1 LFFTYLS
8 SCFHFIIRLLCSD
21 LSITLINAPTPM
33 KSSPYIPK
41 ILVVEDERKISAVI
55 RKGLE
60 EEKYSVIEASDG
72 EKAENLLHGTVFDLL
87 ILDIMLP
94 KKDGLSILESLR
106 STNNELP
113 VLLLTAKGTVDDRVK
128 GLDTGADD
136 YLVKPFAVTEL
147 LARVRSLLRRKK
159 ESEKSATTLTIG
171 DLTLDLVAHK
181 AVRSGTVIEL
191 TSKEFALLEYF
202 IRNKNK
208 TLNRSTI
215 TEHIWNYNFDTGT
228 NIIDV
233 YINHLRRKIDGNFQK
248 KLLHTIRGVGYLM
261 KDP

>member
-1 LFFTYLS
+1 MKRTKEPTASIL
-8 SCFHFIIRLLCSD
+8 II
-21 LSITLINAPTPM
+21 
-33 KSSPYIPK
+33 
-41 ILVVEDERKISAVI
+41 EDEKKISALI

-60 EEKYSVIEASDG
+60 EENYSVDDAFDG
-72 EKAENLLHGTVFDLL
+72 EKGEQLALQKQYDLI

-94 KKDGLSILESLR
+94 KKDGIQVLSALR
-106 STNNELP
+106 NAENETP
-113 VLLLTAKGTVDDRVK
+113 VLMLTAKGTVEDRVK

-136 YLVKPFAVTEL
+136 YLVKPFAITEL

-159 ESEKSATTLTIG
+159 GAERSATTLTIA
-171 DLTLDLVAHK
+171 DLTLDLVARK
-181 AVRSGTVIEL
+181 VIRGGKVIDL
-191 TSKEFALLEYF
+191 TSKEFSLLEYF

-233 YINHLRRKIDGNFQK
+233 YINHLRTKIDGGFPD
-248 KLLHTIRGVGYLM
+248 KLLHTIRGVGYVL
-261 KDP
+261 KDQ

>member
-1 LFFTYLS
+1 MTARGDREHMKKTKEPAATIL
-8 SCFHFIIRLLCSD
+8 II
-21 LSITLINAPTPM
+21 
-33 KSSPYIPK
+33 
-41 ILVVEDERKISAVI
+41 EDEKKIAALI

-60 EEKYSVIEASDG
+60 EENYAVDEAGDG
-72 EKAENLLHGTVFDLL
+72 EKGEQLAKQKPYDLIL
-87 ILDIMLP
+87 LDIMLP
-94 KKDGLSILESLR
+94 KKDGIQVLDALR
-106 STNNELP
+106 KAENETP
-113 VLLLTAKGTVDDRVK
+113 VLMLTAKGTVEDRVK

-136 YLVKPFAVTEL
+136 YLVKPFAITEL

-159 ESEKSATTLTIG
+159 GAERSATTLTIA
-171 DLTLDLVAHK
+171 DLTLDLVARK
-181 AVRSGTVIEL
+181 VIRGGKVIDL

-233 YINHLRRKIDGNFQK
+233 YINHLRTKIDGGFPD
-248 KLLHTIRGVGYLM
+248 KLLHTIRGVGYVL
-261 KDP
+261 KDR

>member
-1 LFFTYLS
+1 
-8 SCFHFIIRLLCSD
+8 
-21 LSITLINAPTPM
+21 M
-33 KSSPYIPK
+33 KELKAK
-41 ILVVEDERKISAVI
+41 ILIVEDEKKISAVL

-60 EEKYSVIEASDG
+60 EEKYSVDDAFDG
-72 EKAENLLHGTVFDLL
+72 EKGEQLALKNPYDLI

-94 KKDGLSILESLR
+94 KKDGIQILSAIR
-106 STNNELP
+106 SANIEVP
-113 VLLLTAKGTVDDRVK
+113 VLMLTAKGTVEDRVK

-136 YLVKPFAVTEL
+136 YLVKPFAISEL

-159 ESEKSATTLTIG
+159 DAEKSATTLTIA
-171 DLTLDLVAHK
+171 DLTLDLVARK
-181 AVRSGTVIEL
+181 VIRGGKVIDL
-191 TSKEFALLEYF
+191 TSKEFSLLEYF

-233 YINHLRRKIDGNFQK
+233 YINHLRTKIDGGFDV
-248 KLLHTIRGVGYLM
+248 KLLHTIRGVGYVL
-261 KDP
+261 KDQ

>member
-1 LFFTYLS
+1 
-8 SCFHFIIRLLCSD
+8 
-21 LSITLINAPTPM
+21 M
-33 KSSPYIPK
+33 KEPKAK
-41 ILVVEDERKISAVI
+41 ILIVEDEKKISAVI

-60 EEKYSVIEASDG
+60 EEKYSVDDAFDG
-72 EKAENLLHGTVFDLL
+72 EKGEQLAVKGEYDLI

-94 KKDGLSILESLR
+94 KKDGIQILSGIR
-106 STNNELP
+106 AANIDVP
-113 VLLLTAKGTVDDRVK
+113 VLMLTAKGTVEDRVK

-136 YLVKPFAVTEL
+136 YLVKPFAISEL

-159 ESEKSATTLTIG
+159 DAEKSATTLTIA
-171 DLTLDLVAHK
+171 DLTLDLVARK
-181 AVRSGTVIEL
+181 VIRGGKVIDL
-191 TSKEFALLEYF
+191 TSKEFSLLEYF

-233 YINHLRRKIDGNFQK
+233 YINHLRTKIDGGFSV
-248 KLLHTIRGVGYLM
+248 KLLHTIRGVGYVL
-261 KDP
+261 KDQ

>member
-1 LFFTYLS
+1 
-8 SCFHFIIRLLCSD
+8 
-21 LSITLINAPTPM
+21 M
-33 KSSPYIPK
+33 KEHKTK
-41 ILVVEDERKISAVI
+41 ILIIEDEKKISALI

-60 EEKYSVIEASDG
+60 EEKYSVDDAFDG
-72 EKAENLLHGTVFDLL
+72 EKGEQLAVKQHFDLI

-94 KKDGLSILESLR
+94 KKDGIQVLESLR
-106 STNNELP
+106 KANNETP
-113 VLLLTAKGTVDDRVK
+113 VLMLTAKGTVEDRVK

-136 YLVKPFAVTEL
+136 YLVKPFAITEL

-159 ESEKSATTLTIG
+159 GAEKSATTLTIA
-171 DLTLDLVAHK
+171 DLTLDLVSRK
-181 AVRSGTVIEL
+181 VIRGGKLIDL
-191 TSKEFALLEYF
+191 TSKEFSLLEYF

-233 YINHLRRKIDGNFQK
+233 YINHLRTKIDGGFSS
-248 KLLHTIRGVGYLM
+248 KLLHTIRGVGYVL
-261 KDP
+261 KDR

>member
-1 LFFTYLS
+1 
-8 SCFHFIIRLLCSD
+8 
-21 LSITLINAPTPM
+21 M
-33 KSSPYIPK
+33 KEPKAK
-41 ILVVEDERKISAVI
+41 ILIVEDEKKISAVI

-60 EEKYSVIEASDG
+60 EEKYSVDDAFDG
-72 EKAENLLHGTVFDLL
+72 EKGEQLALKNQYDLI

-94 KKDGLSILESLR
+94 KKDGIQILDAVR
-106 STNNELP
+106 SSNNDTP
-113 VLLLTAKGTVDDRVK
+113 VLMLTAKGTVEDRVK

-136 YLVKPFAVTEL
+136 YLVKPFAITEL

-159 ESEKSATTLTIG
+159 GAEKSATTLTIA
-171 DLTLDLVAHK
+171 DLTLDLVARK
-181 AVRSGTVIEL
+181 VIRGGKIIDL
-191 TSKEFALLEYF
+191 TSKEFSLLEYF

-233 YINHLRRKIDGNFQK
+233 YINHLRTKIDGGFDV
-248 KLLHTIRGVGYLM
+248 KLLHTIRGVGYVL
-261 KDP
+261 KDQ

>member
-1 LFFTYLS
+1 
-8 SCFHFIIRLLCSD
+8 
-21 LSITLINAPTPM
+21 M
-33 KSSPYIPK
+33 KEQKVK
-41 ILVVEDERKISAVI
+41 ILIIEDEKKISALI

-60 EEKYSVIEASDG
+60 EEKYSVEDAFDG
-72 EKAENLLHGTVFDLL
+72 EKGEQLAMKQHFDLI

-94 KKDGLSILESLR
+94 KKDGIQVLSTLR
-106 STNNELP
+106 SSGNETP
-113 VLLLTAKGTVDDRVK
+113 VLMLTAKGTVEDRVK

-136 YLVKPFAVTEL
+136 YLVKPFAITEL

-159 ESEKSATTLTIG
+159 GVEKSATTLTVA
-171 DLTLDLVAHK
+171 DLTVDLVSRK
-181 AVRSGTVIEL
+181 VIRDGKVIDL
-191 TSKEFALLEYF
+191 TTKEFSLLEFF

-233 YINHLRRKIDGNFQK
+233 YINHLRTKIDGDFEK
-248 KLLHTIRGVGYLM
+248 KLIHTIRGVGYVM
-261 KDP
+261 KDQ

>member
-1 LFFTYLS
+1 MKRTKEPLATIL
-8 SCFHFIIRLLCSD
+8 II
-21 LSITLINAPTPM
+21 
-33 KSSPYIPK
+33 
-41 ILVVEDERKISAVI
+41 EDEKKISALI

-60 EEKYSVIEASDG
+60 EEKYSVYEAADG
-72 EKAENLLHGTVFDLL
+72 EKGEHHALQKQYDLI

-94 KKDGLSILESLR
+94 KKDGIQVLAALR
-106 STNNELP
+106 KVENGTP
-113 VLLLTAKGTVDDRVK
+113 VLMLTAKGTVEDRVK

-136 YLVKPFAVTEL
+136 YLVKPFAITEL

-159 ESEKSATTLTIG
+159 GAERSATTLTIA
-171 DLTLDLVAHK
+171 DLTLDLVARK
-181 AVRSGTVIEL
+181 VIRGGKVIDL
-191 TSKEFALLEYF
+191 TSKEFSLLEYF

-233 YINHLRRKIDGNFQK
+233 YINHLRTKIDGGFPD
-248 KLLHTIRGVGYLM
+248 KLLHTIRGVGYVL
-261 KDP
+261 KDH

>member
-1 LFFTYLS
+1 
-8 SCFHFIIRLLCSD
+8 
-21 LSITLINAPTPM
+21 M
-33 KSSPYIPK
+33 KEPKAK
-41 ILVVEDERKISAVI
+41 ILIVEDEKKISAVI

-60 EEKYSVIEASDG
+60 EEKYSVDDAFDG
-72 EKAENLLHGTVFDLL
+72 EKGEQLALKNQHDLI

-94 KKDGLSILESLR
+94 KKDGIQILDAVR
-106 STNNELP
+106 SSNNETP
-113 VLLLTAKGTVDDRVK
+113 VLMLTAKGTVEDRVK

-136 YLVKPFAVTEL
+136 YLVKPFAITEL

-159 ESEKSATTLTIG
+159 GAEKSATTLTIA
-171 DLTLDLVAHK
+171 DLTLDLVARK
-181 AVRSGTVIEL
+181 VIRGGKIIDL
-191 TSKEFALLEYF
+191 TSKEFSLLEYF

-233 YINHLRRKIDGNFQK
+233 YINHLRTKIDGGFDV
-248 KLLHTIRGVGYLM
+248 KLLHTIRGVGYVL
-261 KDP
+261 KDQ

>member
-1 LFFTYLS
+1 
-8 SCFHFIIRLLCSD
+8 
-21 LSITLINAPTPM
+21 M
-33 KSSPYIPK
+33 KEPKAK
-41 ILVVEDERKISAVI
+41 ILIVEDEKKISAVI

-60 EEKYSVIEASDG
+60 EEKYSVDDAFDG
-72 EKAENLLHGTVFDLL
+72 EKGEQHALKGEHDLI

-94 KKDGLSILESLR
+94 KKDGIQILSAIR
-106 STNNELP
+106 TANIDIP
-113 VLLLTAKGTVDDRVK
+113 VLMLTAKGTVEDRVK

-136 YLVKPFAVTEL
+136 YLVKPFAISEL

-159 ESEKSATTLTIG
+159 DAEKSATTLTIA
-171 DLTLDLVAHK
+171 DLTLDLVARK
-181 AVRSGTVIEL
+181 VIRGGKVIDL
-191 TSKEFALLEYF
+191 TSKEFSLLEYF

-233 YINHLRRKIDGNFQK
+233 YINHLRSKIDGGFSV
-248 KLLHTIRGVGYLM
+248 KLLHTIRGVGYVL
-261 KDP
+261 KDQ

>member
-1 LFFTYLS
+1 MKNEY
-8 SCFHFIIRLLCSD
+8 D
-21 LSITLINAPTPM
+21 L
-33 KSSPYIPK
+33 
-41 ILVVEDERKISAVI
+41 V
-55 RKGLE
+55 
-60 EEKYSVIEASDG
+60 
-72 EKAENLLHGTVFDLL
+72 

-94 KKDGLSILESLR
+94 KKDGLQILSSLR
-106 STNNELP
+106 GSDIDVP
-113 VLLLTAKGTVDDRVK
+113 VLMLTAKGTIEDRVK

-136 YLVKPFAVTEL
+136 YLVKPFAITEL

-159 ESEKSATTLTIG
+159 DAEKSATTLSIA
-171 DLTLDLVAHK
+171 DLTLDLVSHK
-181 AVRSGTVIEL
+181 AIRAGKKIDL

-208 TLNRSTI
+208 TLNRSSI

-233 YINHLRRKIDGNFQK
+233 YINHLRVKIDGGFST
-248 KLLHTIRGVGYLM
+248 KLITTVRGVGYMM

>member
-1 LFFTYLS
+1 
-8 SCFHFIIRLLCSD
+8 
-21 LSITLINAPTPM
+21 M
-33 KSSPYIPK
+33 KEPKAK
-41 ILVVEDERKISAVI
+41 ILIVEDEKKISAVI

-60 EEKYSVIEASDG
+60 EEKYSVDDAFDG
-72 EKAENLLHGTVFDLL
+72 EKGEQLALKNQYDLI

-94 KKDGLSILESLR
+94 KKDGIQILDAVR
-106 STNNELP
+106 SSNNETP
-113 VLLLTAKGTVDDRVK
+113 VLMLTAKGTVEDRVK

-136 YLVKPFAVTEL
+136 YLVKPFAITEL

-159 ESEKSATTLTIG
+159 GAERSATTLTIA
-171 DLTLDLVAHK
+171 DLTLDLVARK
-181 AVRSGTVIEL
+181 VIRGGKIIDL
-191 TSKEFALLEYF
+191 TSKEFSLLEYF

-233 YINHLRRKIDGNFQK
+233 YINHLRTKIDGGFSV
-248 KLLHTIRGVGYLM
+248 KLLHTIRGVGYVL
-261 KDP
+261 KDQ

>member
-1 LFFTYLS
+1 MKRTKEPLATIL
-8 SCFHFIIRLLCSD
+8 II
-21 LSITLINAPTPM
+21 
-33 KSSPYIPK
+33 
-41 ILVVEDERKISAVI
+41 EDEKKISALI

-60 EEKYSVIEASDG
+60 EEKYAVDEAADG
-72 EKAENLLHGTVFDLL
+72 EKGEHHALQKQYDLI

-94 KKDGLSILESLR
+94 KKDGIQVLAALR
-106 STNNELP
+106 KVENGTP
-113 VLLLTAKGTVDDRVK
+113 VLMLTAKGTVEDRVK

-136 YLVKPFAVTEL
+136 YLVKPFAITEL

-159 ESEKSATTLTIG
+159 GAERSATTLTIA
-171 DLTLDLVAHK
+171 DLTLDLVARK
-181 AVRSGTVIEL
+181 VIRGGKVIDL
-191 TSKEFALLEYF
+191 TSKEFSLLEYF

-233 YINHLRRKIDGNFQK
+233 YINHLRTKIDGGFPD
-248 KLLHTIRGVGYLM
+248 KLLHTIRGVGYVL
-261 KDP
+261 KDH

>member
-1 LFFTYLS
+1 
-8 SCFHFIIRLLCSD
+8 
-21 LSITLINAPTPM
+21 M
-33 KSSPYIPK
+33 KETKAK
-41 ILVVEDERKISAVI
+41 ILIVEDEKKISAVL

-60 EEKYSVIEASDG
+60 EEKYSVDDAFDG
-72 EKAENLLHGTVFDLL
+72 EKGEQLALKNKYDLI

-94 KKDGLSILESLR
+94 KKDGIQILSAIR
-106 STNNELP
+106 SSNIEVP
-113 VLLLTAKGTVDDRVK
+113 VLMLTAKGTVEDRVK

-136 YLVKPFAVTEL
+136 YLVKPFAITEL

-159 ESEKSATTLTIG
+159 DAEKSATTLTIA
-171 DLTLDLVAHK
+171 DLTLDLVARK
-181 AVRSGTVIEL
+181 VIRGGKVIDL
-191 TSKEFALLEYF
+191 TSKEFSLLEYF

-233 YINHLRRKIDGNFQK
+233 YINHLRTKIDGGFTV
-248 KLLHTIRGVGYLM
+248 KLLHTIRGVGYVL
-261 KDP
+261 KDQ

>member
-1 LFFTYLS
+1 
-8 SCFHFIIRLLCSD
+8 
-21 LSITLINAPTPM
+21 M
-33 KSSPYIPK
+33 KSSAPK
-41 ILVVEDERKISAVI
+41 ILIIEDEKKISALI

-60 EEKYSVIEASDG
+60 EERYAVDEAFDG
-72 EKAENLLHGTVFDLL
+72 ETGEKMLSGNRYHLV

-94 KKDGLSILESLR
+94 KKDGLEVLNTMRKSG
-106 STNNELP
+106 NDLP
-113 VLLLTAKGTVDDRVK
+113 VLMLTAKGTVEDRVK

-136 YLVKPFAVTEL
+136 YLVKPFAISEL

-159 ESEKSATTLTIG
+159 ESGTPSTTLSIG
-171 DLTLDLVAHK
+171 DLTLDLVSHK
-181 AVRSGTVIEL
+181 ATRGGTVIDL

-208 TLNRSTI
+208 TLNRSAI

-233 YINHLRRKIDGNFQK
+233 YINHLRAKIDGGFPK
-248 KLLHTIRGVGYLM
+248 KMIHTVRGVGYVM
-261 KDP
+261 KDQ